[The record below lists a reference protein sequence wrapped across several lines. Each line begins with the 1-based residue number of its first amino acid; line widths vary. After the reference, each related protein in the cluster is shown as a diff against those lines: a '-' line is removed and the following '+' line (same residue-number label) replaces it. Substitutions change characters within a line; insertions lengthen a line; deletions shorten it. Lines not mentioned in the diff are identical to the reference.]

1 MTPVVNSWWGNLPFS
16 LEDPVSRQ
24 ALAIGQ
30 KYVDPYTRAYDA
42 GSAAAAAFLCA
53 HGAGFTTAIAA
64 LRDLA
69 RPVQNVLLDEL
80 EFRWANPDAPE
91 GLYVITHEVE
101 PRGSGCSLIA
111 DHKRVGTRAWSTKVG
126 KAKRSLV
133 GRLAGYRNAYRH
145 ALIPDATL
153 SVRVVIYGAG
163 VRMPVEPDIQRVA
176 RSNAVRLYTECT
188 DGVTRAVSRESYFGL
203 EVLIPLTAF
212 ASEVVGK
219 VDGGNSAPDPTRGS

>member
-153 SVRVVIYGAG
+153 SVRGRNLRCRRSECPSSPI
-163 VRMPVEPDIQRVA
+163 
-176 RSNAVRLYTECT
+176 SNASRAAMRSGSTPNALTESLALCHA
-188 DGVTRAVSRESYFGL
+188 RATLASRF
-203 EVLIPLTAF
+203 
-212 ASEVVGK
+212 
-219 VDGGNSAPDPTRGS
+219 